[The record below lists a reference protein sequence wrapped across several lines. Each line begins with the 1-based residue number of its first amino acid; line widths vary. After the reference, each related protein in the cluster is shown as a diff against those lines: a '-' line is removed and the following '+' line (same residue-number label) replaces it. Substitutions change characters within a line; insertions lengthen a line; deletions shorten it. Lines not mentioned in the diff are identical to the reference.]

1 MKIRSK
7 YLFVPSVMA
16 LLALAS
22 CTNEDVVQ
30 ENKKQNEQ
38 KGVTEFAM
46 TVDKDAMKTR
56 TKGLYTGSAIDFYW
70 TNGDMLWV
78 NAPGSGL
85 EHSISSDIPTTGEAT
100 SAKFMFGEAY
110 GAESY
115 PVRYTGNGNEKGDEV
130 TIKAS
135 QNQAD
140 PKDGSHIGVD
150 GDCGL
155 DMAKRQ
161 KTSTRFYY
169 SFTLKHQAAYLTFMP
184 YYTKTQLAN
193 SVIVKQIKL
202 TADEDIA
209 GTYAFDDTGLAATP
223 KSNGSKSITLDLTG
237 TFNIPQ
243 LQYDYNK
250 NAAIMVVAPGTYH
263 NVKVEYTLYDSKTK
277 VTGTVVAAEYS
288 KITFKVGENHPFKKH
303 NLGMSF
309 YESKYTMWDA
319 QEYYWDENTTGI
331 PLKDG
336 DKKEVNASGTNKYYN
351 DGVAIDGSAINLCKD
366 CPNANQI
373 AYYVWHGDPHW
384 DGSTLW
390 VRSGH
395 LYHGGL
401 WLLKCVGKANFSA
414 EWYKDAG
421 GAQPDYRKNST
432 WDNDKWRTVNSS
444 WKVSLDASH
453 KVKPSNFG
461 DYFFLPAMGYADGN
475 GLYHTNYA
483 GYYGV
488 YWSATPYTDI
498 YNKAVSLHFSN
509 TEVGMS
515 VDNRDNVYPIFK
527 VQ

>member
-169 SFTLKHQAAYLTFMP
+169 SFTLKH
-184 YYTKTQLAN
+184 
-193 SVIVKQIKL
+193 
-202 TADEDIA
+202 
-209 GTYAFDDTGLAATP
+209 
-223 KSNGSKSITLDLTG
+223 
-237 TFNIPQ
+237 
-243 LQYDYNK
+243 
-250 NAAIMVVAPGTYH
+250 
-263 NVKVEYTLYDSKTK
+263 
-277 VTGTVVAAEYS
+277 
-288 KITFKVGENHPFKKH
+288 
-303 NLGMSF
+303 
-309 YESKYTMWDA
+309 
-319 QEYYWDENTTGI
+319 
-331 PLKDG
+331 
-336 DKKEVNASGTNKYYN
+336 
-351 DGVAIDGSAINLCKD
+351 
-366 CPNANQI
+366 
-373 AYYVWHGDPHW
+373 
-384 DGSTLW
+384 
-390 VRSGH
+390 
-395 LYHGGL
+395 
-401 WLLKCVGKANFSA
+401 KANLPNLYALLYQDPTCQFC
-414 EWYKDAG
+414 
-421 GAQPDYRKNST
+421 YRKA
-432 WDNDKWRTVNSS
+432 DKAYSR
-444 WKVSLDASH
+444 
-453 KVKPSNFG
+453 
-461 DYFFLPAMGYADGN
+461 
-475 GLYHTNYA
+475 
-483 GYYGV
+483 
-488 YWSATPYTDI
+488 
-498 YNKAVSLHFSN
+498 
-509 TEVGMS
+509 
-515 VDNRDNVYPIFK
+515 
-527 VQ
+527 